1 MRPFTTSHSRR
12 PPRPPGNLSENASA
26 PRPVRPRQ
34 PPLTAPTIYTNTW
47 VEFRPRRTPVLFN
60 SVISKVFGTSNDR
73 AVKRILPIVEQ
84 INALESSIQTLSD
97 DQLREK
103 TVEFRQRIAAAVEG
117 IEDPDERYAAEKAA
131 LDAVLPEAF
140 AVVREAGKRTVQM
153 RHFDV
158 QMIGGIVLHS
168 GKIAEM
174 KTGEGK
180 TLVATLPCYLNA
192 LAGRGVH
199 VVTVNDYLAKR
210 DAEWMGKIYGF
221 LGLSVGVIVH
231 DLSDE
236 QRREAYASDIT
247 YGTNNEFGFDYL
259 RDNMKFEISDQVQR
273 GHYYCIVDE
282 VDSILIDE
290 ARTPL
295 IISGP
300 TDQTTDKYAR
310 VNLIIP
316 ELEQGE
322 LIETLETKTWTG
334 DFVIDEKARAI
345 TVTDEGWEKIEKLLG
360 IGNIADPENW
370 DLKHHVEVAIK
381 AHSLYKR
388 DVEYVVKDGEVIIV
402 DEFTGRLMPG
412 RRWSD
417 GLHQAVEAK
426 EGVAIRKED
435 QTLATITFQNYFR
448 MYKKLSGMTGT
459 AETEAAEF
467 DNIYKLDIVVTPTNR
482 QMQRIENADVVFRTA
497 KEKYFAVADEIA
509 RLHEVRQP
517 VLVGTTS
524 IEKSEL
530 LSEILKRKGVR
541 HVVLNA
547 KFHEKEAEIVAQ
559 AGRLG
564 MVTIATNMAGRG
576 TDILLGG
583 NSEFMARQDL
593 VKKSQARAVSAAEG
607 AISPVAAPGMVRFYY
622 SGQEFETTQEAW
634 DAATHAHDAQTKSE
648 HDAVVAAGGLHILG
662 TERHESRRVDNQL
675 RGRAGRQGDP
685 GASRFYL
692 SLEDDLMRIFAREW
706 VSTLL
711 QRLGMEEGVPIES
724 KMISKRI
731 EAAQKA
737 VETQNFESRKH
748 VLEYDDVM
756 NKQREA
762 VYGLRRQLMEGVDQ
776 KQLITDDYVSTI
788 LSNIIDENAP
798 EKAHPDEWK
807 TDALFSQLY
816 DVFGAH
822 FENEI
827 DTTALN
833 RHELGESI
841 FEKLRARYDI
851 KEQILGAPAMRYHER
866 IVMLSV
872 LDGLWK
878 DHLLAMDHLKEGIG
892 LRGYAQQ
899 DPLVAYKKES
909 FEMFEAMMMRFQEDT
924 ARHLFRMQ
932 IIGPDGQ
939 PIETPEQLAAAQA
952 AQIPQPVAQQAGLPS
967 STLAAGA
974 TTPPPQGKP
983 ASSRAPS
990 TTIDSLEREFQRKKQ
1005 RELELARAASSAAS
1019 SDNGA
1024 SSPRRAGEKVGRNDK
1039 CPCGS
1044 GKKFKNCH
1052 GADA

>member
-1 MRPFTTSHSRR
+1 MLN
-12 PPRPPGNLSENASA
+12 NLLAK
-26 PRPVRPRQ
+26 
-34 PPLTAPTIYTNTW
+34 I
-47 VEFRPRRTPVLFN
+47 
-60 SVISKVFGTSNDR
+60 FGTSNER
-73 AVKRILPIVEQ
+73 AVKRLLPTVDA
-84 INALESSIQTLSD
+84 INALEPAIHALSD
-97 DQLREK
+97 EQLRAK
-103 TVEFRQRIAAAVEG
+103 TDEFRKRIADALAEAKIDPADEDADERIRAVEN
-117 IEDPDERYAAEKAA
+117 AT
-131 LDAVLPEAF
+131 LDALLPEAF
-140 AVVREAGKRTVQM
+140 AVVREAGLRAVQM

-158 QMIGGIVLHS
+158 QMIGGMVLHS

-192 LAGRGVH
+192 LAGHGVH

-221 LGLSVGVIVH
+221 LGLTVGVIVH

-236 QRREAYASDIT
+236 QRREAYGSDIT

-259 RDNMKFEISDQVQR
+259 RDNMKFDLKDMSQR
-273 GHYYCIVDE
+273 GQYYCIVDE

-316 ELEQGE
+316 NLEPGE
-322 LIETLETKTWTG
+322 LVETLETKTWTG
-334 DFVIDEKARAI
+334 DFVVDEKARAI

-381 AHSLYKR
+381 AHHLYKR
-388 DVEYVVKDGEVIIV
+388 DVEYVVKEGEVIIV

-426 EGVAIRKED
+426 EGVSIRKED

-448 MYKKLSGMTGT
+448 LYKKLSGMTGT

-467 DNIYKLDIVVTPTNR
+467 DKIYKLEIVVIPTNR
-482 QMQRIENADVVFRTA
+482 KMLRIENPDVVYRTA

-509 RLHEVRQP
+509 RLHEDKQP

-530 LSEILKRKGVR
+530 LSDILKRKGVR

-593 VKKSQARAVSAAEG
+593 VKKAGARAVSAAEG
-607 AISPVAAPGMVRFYY
+607 AISPNAGPGMVRFYY
-622 SGQEFETTQEAW
+622 ASQEFETTKEAW
-634 DAATHAHDAQTKSE
+634 DEVIASHLETAQKE
-648 HDAVVAAGGLHILG
+648 HESVIAAGGLHILG

-685 GASRFYL
+685 GSSRFFL
-692 SLEDDLMRIFAREW
+692 SLEDDLMRIFARDW
-706 VSTLL
+706 VGPLL

-724 KMISKRI
+724 RMISNRI

-737 VETQNFESRKH
+737 VESQNFESRKH

-776 KQLITDDYVSTI
+776 KQLISEDYVSTI
-788 LSNIIDENAP
+788 LSNILDEFAP
-798 EKAHPDEWK
+798 AKQHAEEWNLTAIFNQIYDIFGIK
-807 TDALFSQLY
+807 LNEGPDALDAAL
-816 DVFGAH
+816 
-822 FENEI
+822 
-827 DTTALN
+827 LN
-833 RHELGESI
+833 RHELGEAI
-841 FEKLRARYDI
+841 FAAIRARYDV
-851 KEQILGAPAMRYHER
+851 KEQILGAPALRYHER

-899 DPLVAYKKES
+899 DPLVAYKRES
-909 FEMFEAMMMRFQEDT
+909 FEMFEQMMLQFQQDT

-932 IIGPDGQ
+932 IIGPDGT
-939 PIETPEQLAAAQA
+939 PIESPEQMQA
-952 AQIPQPVAQQAGLPS
+952 AQNARALAEAQQAALP
-967 STLAAGA
+967 L
-974 TTPPPQGKP
+974 PPAEHEHEHEQHEPIP
-983 ASSRAPS
+983 IHTRAPS
-990 TTIDSLEREFQRKKQ
+990 TTIDELEKEFQRKKK
-1005 RELELARAASSAAS
+1005 RELEQARAAGAGDGAATP
-1019 SDNGA
+1019 A
-1024 SSPRRAGEKVGRNDK
+1024 QRVTGEKVGRNDL

-1044 GKKFKNCH
+1044 GKKYKKCH
-1052 GADA
+1052 GVQA

>member
-1 MRPFTTSHSRR
+1 
-12 PPRPPGNLSENASA
+12 
-26 PRPVRPRQ
+26 
-34 PPLTAPTIYTNTW
+34 
-47 VEFRPRRTPVLFN
+47 LFN
-60 SVISKVFGTSNDR
+60 KVIAKVFGTSNER
-73 AVKRILPIVEQ
+73 AVKRLMPAVRQ
-84 INALESSIQTLSD
+84 INDLEPTIQALSD
-97 DQLREK
+97 EALRAK
-103 TVEFRQRIAAAVEG
+103 TAEFRQRIAATLKD
-117 IEDPDERYAAEKAA
+117 IEDTPENKDERIAAEKKA
-131 LDAVLPEAF
+131 LDDILPEAF
-140 AVVREAGKRTVQM
+140 AVVREAGKRAVQM

-158 QMIGGIVLHS
+158 QLIGGMVLHQ

-192 LAGRGVH
+192 LAGHGVH

-231 DLSDE
+231 DLDDQ

-259 RDNMKFEISDQVQR
+259 RDNMKFELKDQVQR
-273 GHYYCIVDE
+273 GHFYCIVDE

-300 TDQTTDKYAR
+300 TDQTTDKYTR
-310 VNLIIP
+310 VNVIIP
-316 ELEQGE
+316 KLEEGE
-322 LIETLETKTWTG
+322 LVETLENKTWTG
-334 DFVIDEKARAI
+334 DFVIDEKARAV

-370 DLKHHVEVAIK
+370 DLKHHVETAIK

-426 EGVAIRKED
+426 EGVSIRKED

-467 DNIYKLDIVVTPTNR
+467 DKIYKLDIVVIPTNR
-482 QMQRIENADVVFRTA
+482 KMQRLENPDVIYRTA
-497 KEKYFAVADEIA
+497 QEKYFAVADEIA
-509 RLHEVRQP
+509 RLHTEKQP
-517 VLVGTTS
+517 ILVGTTS

-583 NSEFMARQDL
+583 NSEFMARQEL
-593 VKKSQARAVSAAEG
+593 VRKQQARAVSAAEG
-607 AISPVAAPGMVRFYY
+607 TISPVAGPGMVRFYY
-622 SGQEFETTQEAW
+622 TGQEFETTQAAW
-634 DAATHAHDAQTKSE
+634 DAAIAAHEAAAQKE
-648 HDAVVAAGGLHILG
+648 HDAVIAAGGLHILG

-685 GASRFYL
+685 GSSRFFL

-711 QRLGMEEGVPIES
+711 QRLGMEEGVPIEGR
-724 KMISKRI
+724 MMTKRI

-737 VETQNFESRKH
+737 VESQNFESRKH

-776 KQLITDDYVSTI
+776 KQLITDDYLSTI
-788 LSNIIDENAP
+788 LSNILDENAP
-798 EKAHPDEWK
+798 EKVHADEWK
-807 TDALFSQLY
+807 LEPLFSQVY
-816 DVFGAH
+816 DLFGAH
-822 FENEI
+822 LEKEI
-827 DTTALN
+827 DATQLN
-833 RHELGESI
+833 RHELGEAI
-841 FEKLRARYDI
+841 FEKLRARYDV
-851 KEQILGAPAMRYHER
+851 KEQILGAPQMRYHER

-899 DPLVAYKKES
+899 DPLVAYKRES
-909 FEMFEAMMMRFQEDT
+909 FEMFEGMMLRFQEDT

-932 IIGPDGQ
+932 IIGPDGT
-939 PIETPEQLAAAQA
+939 PIESADQLAHAQAQVAAIAAQT
-952 AQIPQPVAQQAGLPS
+952 QAQQQLAQGSPANALPPS
-967 STLAAGA
+967 SPAQNISAPTR
-974 TTPPPQGKP
+974 PPAPVSNRP
-983 ASSRAPS
+983 PS
-990 TTIDSLEREFQRKKQ
+990 TTIDALEREFQKKKQ
-1005 RELELARAASSAAS
+1005 RELEQARSVSTATAETNGSA
-1019 SDNGA
+1019 
-1024 SSPRRAGEKVGRNDK
+1024 PRRTGEKVGRNDP

-1044 GKKFKNCH
+1044 GKKYKKCH

>member
-1 MRPFTTSHSRR
+1 
-12 PPRPPGNLSENASA
+12 L
-26 PRPVRPRQ
+26 
-34 PPLTAPTIYTNTW
+34 L
-47 VEFRPRRTPVLFN
+47 N
-60 SVISKVFGTSNDR
+60 SVIAKVFGTSNER
-73 AVKRILPIVEQ
+73 AIKRLQPLAAQ
-84 INALESSIQTLSD
+84 INALEPTIQALSD
-97 DQLREK
+97 EDLRNK
-103 TVEFRQRIAAAVEG
+103 TAEFRQRIADAIAAEK
-117 IEDPDERYAAEKAA
+117 INPEDSDAADALRAAEKAA
-131 LDAVLPEAF
+131 LDAILPEAF

-259 RDNMKFEISDQVQR
+259 RDNMKFELADQVQR

-316 ELEQGE
+316 KLELGE
-322 LIETLETKTWTG
+322 LVETVDNKTWTG
-334 DFVIDEKARAI
+334 DYVIDEKARAI
-345 TVTDEGWEKIEKLLG
+345 TVTDEGWEKIEGLLG

-388 DVEYVVKDGEVIIV
+388 DVEYVVKEGEVIIV

-467 DNIYKLDIVVTPTNR
+467 DKIYKLDIVVTPTNR
-482 QMQRIENADVVFRTA
+482 VMRRLENPDVVYRTA
-497 KEKYFAVADEIA
+497 KEKYFAVADEIS
-509 RLHEVRQP
+509 RLHAEKQP

-583 NSEFMARQDL
+583 NSDFMARQDL
-593 VKKSQARAVSAAEG
+593 VRKQQARALSLAEG
-607 AISPVAAPGMVRFYY
+607 AINPVAGPGMFRFYY
-622 SGQEFETTQEAW
+622 TGQEFETTQAAW
-634 DAATHAHDAQTKSE
+634 DAAIAAHEGAASKE
-648 HDAVVAAGGLHILG
+648 HDAVIEAGGLHILG

-685 GASRFYL
+685 GSSRFFL

-724 KMISKRI
+724 GMISRRI

-776 KQLITDDYVSTI
+776 KQLITDDYLSTI
-788 LSNIIDENAP
+788 MSNVLDENAP
-798 EKAHPDEWK
+798 EKAHADEWK
-807 TDALFSQLY
+807 LEPLYSQLY
-816 DVFGAH
+816 DLFGAH
-822 FENEI
+822 LETEI
-827 DTTALN
+827 DATQLN
-833 RHELGESI
+833 RHELGEAI

-851 KEQILGAPAMRYHER
+851 KEKILGAPAMRYHER

-932 IIGPDGQ
+932 IIGPDGT
-939 PIETPEQLAAAQA
+939 PIESAEQLANAQA
-952 AQIPQPVAQQAGLPS
+952 HAAQQAQAQQE
-967 STLAAGA
+967 LAAGNVTNA
-974 TTPPPQGKP
+974 LPAPPQHTSAP
-983 ASSRAPS
+983 AARQPAPVSNRAPS
-990 TTIDSLEREFQRKKQ
+990 TTIDALEREFQKKKQ
-1005 RELELARAASSAAS
+1005 RELEQARAVSSSSAET
-1019 SDNGA
+1019 NGA
-1024 SSPRRAGEKVGRNDK
+1024 TPRRTGEKVGRNDE

-1044 GKKFKNCH
+1044 GKKYKKCH

>member
-1 MRPFTTSHSRR
+1 
-12 PPRPPGNLSENASA
+12 E
-26 PRPVRPRQ
+26 
-34 PPLTAPTIYTNTW
+34 
-47 VEFRPRRTPVLFN
+47 
-60 SVISKVFGTSNDR
+60 
-73 AVKRILPIVEQ
+73 
-84 INALESSIQTLSD
+84 
-97 DQLREK
+97 
-103 TVEFRQRIAAAVEG
+103 RIAA
-117 IEDPDERYAAEKAA
+117 EKDA
-131 LDAVLPEAF
+131 LDAILPEAF
-140 AVVREAGKRTVQM
+140 AVVREAGKRAVQM

-192 LAGRGVH
+192 LAGHGVH

-259 RDNMKFEISDQVQR
+259 RDNMKFELKDQVQR

-300 TDQTTDKYAR
+300 TDQTTDKYSR
-310 VNLIIP
+310 VNVIIP
-316 ELEQGE
+316 KLEQGE
-322 LIETLETKTWTG
+322 LIETLENKTWTG
-334 DFVIDEKARAI
+334 DYVVDEKTRAI

-370 DLKHHVEVAIK
+370 DLKHHVETAIK

-467 DNIYKLDIVVTPTNR
+467 DKIYKLDIVVIPTNR
-482 QMQRIENADVVFRTA
+482 QMRRIENPDVVYRTA
-497 KEKYFAVADEIA
+497 QEKYFAVADEIS
-509 RLHEVRQP
+509 RLHTEKQP

-593 VKKSQARAVSAAEG
+593 VRKSQARAVSAAEG
-607 AISPVAAPGMVRFYY
+607 TISPVAAPGMVRFYY
-622 SGQEFETTQEAW
+622 TGQEFETTQAAW
-634 DAATHAHDAQTKSE
+634 DAAIAAHETAAKAE
-648 HDAVVAAGGLHILG
+648 HDKVIEVGGLHILG

-685 GASRFYL
+685 GSSRFFL

-724 KMISKRI
+724 GMISRRI

-737 VETQNFESRKH
+737 VEAQNFESRKH

-776 KQLITDDYVSTI
+776 KQLITDDYLSTI
-788 LSNIIDENAP
+788 LSNVLDEHAP
-798 EKAHPDEWK
+798 EKVHADEWK
-807 TDALFSQLY
+807 LDALFSQLY
-816 DVFGAH
+816 DLFGAH
-822 FENEI
+822 LEKEI
-827 DTTALN
+827 DAAQLN
-833 RHELGESI
+833 RHELGEAI

-851 KEQILGAPAMRYHER
+851 KEQILGAQQMRYHER
-866 IVMLSV
+866 VVMLSV

-899 DPLVAYKKES
+899 DPLVAYKRES
-909 FEMFEAMMMRFQEDT
+909 FEMFEGMMMRFQEDT

-932 IIGPDGQ
+932 IIGPDGT
-939 PIETPEQLAAAQA
+939 PIESADQLAKAQA
-952 AQIPQPVAQQAGLPS
+952 QVAAAAALAQTQHD
-967 STLAAGA
+967 LAAGTA
-974 TTPPPQGKP
+974 TNSLPPGAPLQHTNAP
-983 ASSRAPS
+983 AARQPIPPAPVSNRAPS
-990 TTIDSLEREFQRKKQ
+990 TTIDALEREFHKKKQ
-1005 RELELARAASSAAS
+1005 RELEQARSVSSASAVA
-1019 SDNGA
+1019 NGA
-1024 SSPRRAGEKVGRNDK
+1024 APRRSGEKVGRNDP

-1044 GKKFKNCH
+1044 GKKYKKCH